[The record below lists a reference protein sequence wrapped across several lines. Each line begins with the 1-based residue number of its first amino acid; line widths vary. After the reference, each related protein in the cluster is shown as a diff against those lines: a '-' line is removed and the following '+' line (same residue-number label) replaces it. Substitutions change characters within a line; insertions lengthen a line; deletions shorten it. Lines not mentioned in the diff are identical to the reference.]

1 MRHKLHQKSIFHQ
14 KLIQNDMPPNFWASK
29 LVSNVTDQIESYV
42 ESKNP
47 NQNFDNKSFLNDV
60 SA

>member
-1 MRHKLHQKSIFHQ
+1 
-14 KLIQNDMPPNFWASK
+14 MPPNFWASK